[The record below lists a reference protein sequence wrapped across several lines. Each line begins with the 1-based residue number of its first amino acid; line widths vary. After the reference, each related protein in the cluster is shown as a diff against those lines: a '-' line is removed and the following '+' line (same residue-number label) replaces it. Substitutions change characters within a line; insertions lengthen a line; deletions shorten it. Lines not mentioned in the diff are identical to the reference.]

1 MLPKHSVCMEI
12 GVHTG
17 NFSLQILRIVQPQV
31 LHCVDPWK
39 HEDSDTYKAA
49 CYGGQVTDGQA
60 GMDNRYLAVC
70 ARFDHAIRAG
80 QVEIHRG
87 YSSDVLAQF
96 PDDFFDW
103 VYIDGN
109 HLYEYVQKDLALSF
123 KKVKLRGYITGDD
136 YTDGG
141 WWQGGVK
148 KAVDEF
154 IQARPV
160 AVVLLCNGQFVLR
173 KTG

>member
-1 MLPKHSVCMEI
+1 MEI

-17 NFSLQILRIVQPQV
+17 DFSSQILRIVQPKA

-39 HEDSDTYKAA
+39 YEDSEIYAAA
-49 CYGGQVTDGQA
+49 CYGRSVKDGQI
-60 GMDNRYLAVC
+60 GMDARYLAVC
-70 ARFDHAIRAG
+70 TRFHDAIRTG
-80 QVEIHRG
+80 QVVVHRG
-87 YSSDVLAQF
+87 YSSDVLAKF
-96 PDDFFDW
+96 PDNFFDW
-103 VYIDGN
+103 IYIDGN
-109 HLYEYVQKDLALSF
+109 HLYAYIRSDLEISF
-123 KKVKLRGYITGDD
+123 KKVKPHGYITGDD

-154 IQARPV
+154 MQEQAV
-160 AVVLLCNGQFVLR
+160 SVVLLRNGQFVLQ